1 MNIINFINRFPDEA
15 SCVEFIKHAR
25 LQQGI
30 ICKRCSHSQHYWLE
44 NKKSFQCASCKFRT
58 SIKSGT
64 VMENSNLPI
73 KTWLLAM
80 TFITATKK
88 GFSAA
93 ELQRQLG
100 MKRYEPVFRMY
111 HKLRVVMG
119 KRDERYSLEDMVEY
133 DEAYVGKATNP
144 KVKNKLKRGRGS
156 QKQSKVAV
164 MAESTILE
172 DMDSG
177 AIEKSCRYFKMKK
190 IKNLEAKTAQA
201 LIKEYIDQDS
211 VLQTDKSTTFSDLS
225 DCIDVHIKEISKT
238 QEGKFNLKWAHIAI
252 SNLKKHLQTYH
263 MISERMMQNYLDEF
277 CYKLNRRYFGQKL
290 FDRLII
296 ASIYPYWYD
305 CG

>member
-15 SCVEFIKHAR
+15 SCIDFIKEQR
-25 LQQGI
+25 SQQGE
-30 ICKRCSHSQHYWLE
+30 ICKKCTGSRHYWLE
-44 NKKSFQCASCKFRT
+44 NKHSFQCASCGFRT

-73 KTWLLAM
+73 RIWMMTI

-88 GFSAA
+88 GFSAS
-93 ELQRQLG
+93 ELQKQLG

-111 HKLRVVMG
+111 HKLRAVMG
-119 KRDERYSLEDMVEY
+119 QRDDRYRLEDMVEY
-133 DEAYVGKATNP
+133 DEAYVGKSTKAQ
-144 KVKNKLKRGRGS
+144 VRSKLKRGRGT

-164 MAESTILE
+164 MAESTVLE
-172 DMDSG
+172 DPESG
-177 AIEKSCRYFKMKK
+177 KLNKSCRYFKMKK

-201 LIKEYIDQDS
+201 LIKEYIDSDS

-225 DCIDVHIKEISKT
+225 DCIDVHVREISGTK
-238 QEGKFNLKWAHIAI
+238 EGNFNLKWVHIAI

-277 CYKLNRRYFGQKL
+277 CYKLNRRYFGEKL
-290 FDRLII
+290 FDRLIV
-296 ASIYPYWYD
+296 AAIYPYWHD

>member
-15 SCVEFIKHAR
+15 SCIEFIKEQR
-25 LQQGI
+25 IQQGI
-30 ICKRCSHSQHYWLE
+30 ICKKCTGVKHYWLE
-44 NKKSFQCASCKFRT
+44 NKLSFQCASCGFRT

-64 VMENSNLPI
+64 VMQSSNLSI
-73 KTWLLAM
+73 RTWMMAI

-119 KRDERYSLEDMVEY
+119 QRDERYRLEDMVEY
-133 DEAYVGKATNP
+133 DEAFVRKATKA
-144 KVKNKLKRGRGS
+144 KVRSQLKRGRGS

-164 MAESTILE
+164 LAESTPLE
-172 DMDSG
+172 DPESG
-177 AIEKSCRYFKMKK
+177 KADKSCRYFKMKK
-190 IKNLEAKTAQA
+190 IKNLEAKTAQH
-201 LIKEYIDQDS
+201 LIKDYIDS
-211 VLQTDKSTTFSDLS
+211 NAVLQTDKSTTFSNLS
-225 DCIDVHIKEISKT
+225 DCIEVHIREISGT
-238 QEGKFNLKWAHIAI
+238 NEGNFNLKWVHIAI

>member
-15 SCVEFIKHAR
+15 SCVEFIKER
-25 LQQGI
+25 RVQQGI
-30 ICKRCSHSQHYWLE
+30 ICKKCSGGKHYWLE
-44 NKKSFQCASCKFRT
+44 NKLSFQCAFCGFRT

-64 VMENSNLPI
+64 VMQSSNLPI
-73 KTWLLAM
+73 RTWMMAI

-111 HKLRVVMG
+111 HKLRKVMG
-119 KRDERYSLEDMVEY
+119 QRDDRYRLEDMVEY
-133 DEAYVGKATNP
+133 DEAFVGKSTKA
-144 KVKNKLKRGRGS
+144 KIRSQLKRGRGS

-164 MAESTILE
+164 MAESTPLE
-172 DMDSG
+172 DPESG
-177 AIEKSCRYFKMKK
+177 KINKSCRYFKMKK
-190 IKNLEAKTAQA
+190 IKNLEAKTAQR
-201 LIKEYIDQDS
+201 LIKDYIDS
-211 VLQTDKSTTFSDLS
+211 NAVLQTDKSTTFSDLS
-225 DCIDVHIKEISKT
+225 DCIDVHVREISGTK
-238 QEGKFNLKWAHIAI
+238 EGNFNLKWVHIAI

>member
-15 SCVEFIKHAR
+15 SCIDFIKEQR
-25 LQQGI
+25 SQQGV
-30 ICKRCSHSQHYWLE
+30 ICKKCTGSRHYWLE
-44 NKKSFQCASCKFRT
+44 NKHSFQCASCGFRT
-58 SIKSGT
+58 SIRSGT

-73 KTWLLAM
+73 RIWMMAI

-88 GFSAA
+88 GFSAS
-93 ELQRQLG
+93 ELQKQLG

-111 HKLRVVMG
+111 HKLRAVMG
-119 KRDERYSLEDMVEY
+119 QRDDRYRLEDMVEY
-133 DEAYVGKATNP
+133 DEAYVGKSTKAQ
-144 KVKNKLKRGRGS
+144 VRGKLKRGRGT

-164 MAESTILE
+164 MAESTVLE
-172 DMDSG
+172 DHESG
-177 AIEKSCRYFKMKK
+177 KLNKSCRYFKMKK

-201 LIKEYIDQDS
+201 LIKEYIDSDS
-211 VLQTDKSTTFSDLS
+211 VLQTDKSTTFSDLG
-225 DCIDVHIKEISKT
+225 DCIDVHVREISGTK
-238 QEGKFNLKWAHIAI
+238 EGNFNLKWVHIAI

-277 CYKLNRRYFGQKL
+277 CYKLNRRYFGEKL

-296 ASIYPYWYD
+296 AAIYPYWHD

>member
-1 MNIINFINRFPDEA
+1 
-15 SCVEFIKHAR
+15 
-25 LQQGI
+25 
-30 ICKRCSHSQHYWLE
+30 
-44 NKKSFQCASCKFRT
+44 
-58 SIKSGT
+58 
-64 VMENSNLPI
+64 MESSNLSVR
-73 KTWLLAM
+73 TWMMAI

-119 KRDERYSLEDMVEY
+119 RRDDRYRLEDMAEY
-133 DEAYVGKATNP
+133 DEAFVGKATKPNI
-144 KVKNKLKRGRGS
+144 KTTLKRGRGS
-156 QKQSKVAV
+156 QKRAKVAI
-164 MAESTILE
+164 MAESTPLE
-172 DMDSG
+172 DPESG
-177 AIEKSCRYFKMKK
+177 KLSKSCRYFKMKK

-201 LIKEYIDQDS
+201 LIKEYIDQSS
-211 VLQTDKSTTFSDLS
+211 VLQTDKSTTFSDLG
-225 DCIDVHIKEISKT
+225 DCIDVHVREISGT
-238 QEGKFNLKWAHIAI
+238 DEGKFNLRWVHIAI

-296 ASIYPYWYD
+296 ASIYPYWCD

>member
-15 SCVEFIKHAR
+15 FCIDFIKEQR
-25 LQQGI
+25 IQQGI
-30 ICKRCSHSQHYWLE
+30 ICKKCTGSRHYWLE
-44 NKKSFQCASCKFRT
+44 NKHSFQCASCGFRT

-73 KTWLLAM
+73 RIWMMTI

-88 GFSAA
+88 GFSAS
-93 ELQRQLG
+93 ELQKQLG

-111 HKLRVVMG
+111 HKLRAVMG
-119 KRDERYSLEDMVEY
+119 QRDDRYRLEDMVEY
-133 DEAYVGKATNP
+133 DEAYVGKSTKAQ
-144 KVKNKLKRGRGS
+144 VRSKLKRGRGT

-164 MAESTILE
+164 MAESTVLE
-172 DMDSG
+172 DPESG
-177 AIEKSCRYFKMKK
+177 KLNKSCRYFKMKK

-201 LIKEYIDQDS
+201 LIKEYIDSDS

-225 DCIDVHIKEISKT
+225 DCIDVHVREISGTK
-238 QEGKFNLKWAHIAI
+238 EGNFNLKWVHIAI

-277 CYKLNRRYFGQKL
+277 CYKLNRRYFGEKL
-290 FDRLII
+290 FDRLIV
-296 ASIYPYWYD
+296 AAIYPYWHD

>member
-15 SCVEFIKHAR
+15 SCIDFIKEQR
-25 LQQGI
+25 SQQGV
-30 ICKRCSHSQHYWLE
+30 ICKKCTGSRHYWLE
-44 NKKSFQCASCKFRT
+44 NKHSFQCASCGFRT

-73 KTWLLAM
+73 RIWMMTI

-88 GFSAA
+88 GFSAS
-93 ELQRQLG
+93 ELQKQLG

-111 HKLRVVMG
+111 HKLRAVMG
-119 KRDERYSLEDMVEY
+119 QRDDRYRLEDMVEY
-133 DEAYVGKATNP
+133 DEAYVGKSTKAQ
-144 KVKNKLKRGRGS
+144 VRSKLKRGRGT

-164 MAESTILE
+164 MAESTVME
-172 DMDSG
+172 DPESG
-177 AIEKSCRYFKMKK
+177 KLNKSCRYFKMKK

-201 LIKEYIDQDS
+201 LIKEYIDSDS

-225 DCIDVHIKEISKT
+225 DCIDVHVREISGTK
-238 QEGKFNLKWAHIAI
+238 EGNFNLKWVHIAI

-277 CYKLNRRYFGQKL
+277 CYKLNRRYFGEKL
-290 FDRLII
+290 FDRLIV
-296 ASIYPYWYD
+296 AAIYPYWHD

>member
-30 ICKRCSHSQHYWLE
+30 VCKRCSHSQHYWLE

-73 KTWLLAM
+73 KTGLLAM

-88 GFSAA
+88 GFSAT

-119 KRDERYSLEDMVEY
+119 KRDDRYRLEDMVEY
-133 DEAYVGKATNP
+133 DEAFVGKATKP
-144 KVKNKLKRGRGS
+144 KVKNNLKRGRGS

-172 DMDSG
+172 DVDSG
-177 AIEKSCRYFKMKK
+177 VLEKSCRYFKMKK

-201 LIKEYIDQDS
+201 LIKEYIDKDS

-238 QEGKFNLKWAHIAI
+238 KEGKFNLKWAHIAI

-277 CYKLNRRYFGQKL
+277 CYKLNRRCFGQKL

-296 ASIYPYWYD
+296 ASIYPYWCD

>member
-1 MNIINFINRFPDEA
+1 MNIINFLNRFPDESA
-15 SCVEFIKHAR
+15 CISFIKNQR
-25 LQQGI
+25 IEQGVH
-30 ICKRCSHSQHYWLE
+30 CKRCGCTKHYWLE
-44 NKKSFQCASCKFRT
+44 NKQSFQCSSCEFRT

-64 VMENSNLPI
+64 VMESSNLSVR
-73 KTWLLAM
+73 TWMMAI

-119 KRDERYSLEDMVEY
+119 RRDDRYRLEDMVEY
-133 DEAYVGKATNP
+133 DEAFVGKATKPNI
-144 KVKNKLKRGRGS
+144 KTTLKRGRGS
-156 QKQSKVAV
+156 QKRAKVAI
-164 MAESTILE
+164 MAESTPLE
-172 DMDSG
+172 DPESG
-177 AIEKSCRYFKMKK
+177 KLSKSCRYFKMKK

-201 LIKEYIDQDS
+201 LIKEYIDQSS
-211 VLQTDKSTTFSDLS
+211 VLQTDKSTTFSDLG
-225 DCIDVHIKEISKT
+225 DCIDVHVREISGT
-238 QEGKFNLKWAHIAI
+238 DEGKFNLRWVHIAI

-296 ASIYPYWYD
+296 ASIYPYWCD

>member
-1 MNIINFINRFPDEA
+1 
-15 SCVEFIKHAR
+15 
-25 LQQGI
+25 
-30 ICKRCSHSQHYWLE
+30 
-44 NKKSFQCASCKFRT
+44 
-58 SIKSGT
+58 
-64 VMENSNLPI
+64 MENSNLSI
-73 KTWLLAM
+73 RVWMLAI
-80 TFITATKK
+80 TFISATKK

-100 MKRYEPVFRMY
+100 FKRYEPVFRMY
-111 HKLRVVMG
+111 HKIRVVMG
-119 KRDERYSLEDMVEY
+119 KRDNTYKLEDMVEY
-133 DEAYVGKATNP
+133 DEAFVGKAVN
-144 KVKNKLKRGRGS
+144 NKTKSELKRGRGS

-172 DMDSG
+172 DTDSG
-177 AIEKSCRYFKMKK
+177 KLNKSCRYFKMKK

-201 LIKEYIDQDS
+201 LIKEFIDKNT

-225 DCIDVHIKEISKT
+225 DCIDVHVREISGT
-238 QEGKFNLKWAHIAI
+238 NEGNFNLKWVHIAI

-263 MISERMMQNYLDEF
+263 MITERMMQNYLDEF

>member
-1 MNIINFINRFPDEA
+1 MNIINFINRFPDET
-15 SCVEFIKHAR
+15 SSIEFVKHQR
-25 LQQGI
+25 IRQGVV
-30 ICKRCSHSQHYWLE
+30 CKRCKCLKHYWLE
-44 NKKSFQCASCKFRT
+44 NKKSFQCASCAFRT

-64 VMENSNLPI
+64 VMEGSNLPI
-73 KTWLLAM
+73 RTWLLAI

-88 GFSAA
+88 GFSAV

-111 HKLRVVMG
+111 HKLRVIMG
-119 KRDERYSLEDMVEY
+119 KRDDIYSLEDMIEY
-133 DEAYVGKATNP
+133 DEAFVGKAVNSKT
-144 KVKNKLKRGRGS
+144 KAKLKRGRGS
-156 QKQSKVAV
+156 QKQAKVAV
-164 MAESTILE
+164 MAESTVLE
-172 DMDSG
+172 DPESG
-177 AIEKSCRYFKMKK
+177 KLDKSCRYFKMKK
-190 IKNLEAKTAQA
+190 IKNLKAKTAQT
-201 LIKEYIDQDS
+201 LIKEFIEKGS

-225 DCIDVHIKEISKT
+225 DCIDVHVREISGT
-238 QEGKFNLKWAHIAI
+238 DQGKFNLKWVHIAI

>member
-15 SCVEFIKHAR
+15 SCIDFIKEQR
-25 LQQGI
+25 IQQGI
-30 ICKRCSHSQHYWLE
+30 ICKKCTGSRHYWLE
-44 NKKSFQCASCKFRT
+44 NKHSFQCASCGFRT
-58 SIKSGT
+58 SIRSGT

-73 KTWLLAM
+73 RIWMMTI

-88 GFSAA
+88 GFSAI
-93 ELQRQLG
+93 ELQKQLG

-111 HKLRVVMG
+111 HKLRAVMG
-119 KRDERYSLEDMVEY
+119 QRDDRYRLEDMVEY
-133 DEAYVGKATNP
+133 DEAYVGKSTKAQ
-144 KVKNKLKRGRGS
+144 VRSKLKRGRGT

-164 MAESTILE
+164 MAESTVLE
-172 DMDSG
+172 DPESG
-177 AIEKSCRYFKMKK
+177 KLNKSCRYFKMNN

-201 LIKEYIDQDS
+201 LIKEYIDSDS

-225 DCIDVHIKEISKT
+225 DCIDVHVREISGTK
-238 QEGKFNLKWAHIAI
+238 EGNFNLKWVHIAI

-277 CYKLNRRYFGQKL
+277 CYKLNRRYFGEKL
-290 FDRLII
+290 FDRLIV
-296 ASIYPYWYD
+296 AAIYPYWHD

>member
-15 SCVEFIKHAR
+15 SCVEFIKEQR
-25 LQQGI
+25 IQQGI
-30 ICKRCSHSQHYWLE
+30 ICKKCSSCKHYWLE
-44 NKKSFQCASCKFRT
+44 NKKSFQCACCGFRT

-64 VMENSNLPI
+64 VMESSNLPI
-73 KTWLLAM
+73 RVWMMAI

-119 KRDERYSLEDMVEY
+119 KRDDRYRLEDMVEY
-133 DEAYVGKATNP
+133 DEAFVGKSTNA
-144 KVKNKLKRGRGS
+144 KLRSKLKRGRGS

-164 MAESTILE
+164 MAESTVLE
-172 DMDSG
+172 DPESG
-177 AIEKSCRYFKMKK
+177 KSDKSCRYFKMKK

-201 LIKEYIDQDS
+201 LIKEYIDSNS

-225 DCIDVHIKEISKT
+225 DCIDVHIREVSGT
-238 QEGKFNLKWAHIAI
+238 QEGNFNLKWVHIAI

-296 ASIYPYWYD
+296 ASI
-305 CG
+305 

>member
-15 SCVEFIKHAR
+15 SCVEFIKEQR
-25 LQQGI
+25 IQQGI
-30 ICKRCSHSQHYWLE
+30 ICKKCSGCKHYWLE
-44 NKKSFQCASCKFRT
+44 NKLSFQCAACGFRT

-64 VMENSNLPI
+64 VMESSNLPI
-73 KTWLLAM
+73 RTWMMAI

-88 GFSAA
+88 GFSAT

-111 HKLRVVMG
+111 HKLRAVMG
-119 KRDERYSLEDMVEY
+119 KRDDRYRLEDMVEY
-133 DEAYVGKATNP
+133 DEAFVGKSTKAQ
-144 KVKNKLKRGRGS
+144 VRSKLKRGRGT

-164 MAESTILE
+164 MAESTVLE
-172 DMDSG
+172 DPESG
-177 AIEKSCRYFKMKK
+177 KFDKSCRYFKMKK
-190 IKNLEAKTAQA
+190 IKNLEAKTAQT
-201 LIKEYIDQDS
+201 LIKEYIDSNS

-225 DCIDVHIKEISKT
+225 DCIDVHVREISGT
-238 QEGKFNLKWAHIAI
+238 DQGKFNLKWVHIAI

>member
-15 SCVEFIKHAR
+15 SCIDFIKEQR
-25 LQQGI
+25 SQQGV
-30 ICKRCSHSQHYWLE
+30 ICKKCTGSRHYWLE
-44 NKKSFQCASCKFRT
+44 NKHSFQCASCGFRT

-73 KTWLLAM
+73 RIWMMTI

-88 GFSAA
+88 GFSAS
-93 ELQRQLG
+93 ELQKQLG

-111 HKLRVVMG
+111 HKLRAVMWQ
-119 KRDERYSLEDMVEY
+119 RDDRYRLEDMVEY
-133 DEAYVGKATNP
+133 DEAYVGKSTKAQ
-144 KVKNKLKRGRGS
+144 VRSKLKRGRGT

-164 MAESTILE
+164 MAESTVLE
-172 DMDSG
+172 DPESG
-177 AIEKSCRYFKMKK
+177 KLNKSCRYFKMKK

-201 LIKEYIDQDS
+201 LIKEYIDSDS

-225 DCIDVHIKEISKT
+225 DCIDVHVREISGTK
-238 QEGKFNLKWAHIAI
+238 EGNFNLKWVHIAI

-277 CYKLNRRYFGQKL
+277 CYKLNRRYFGEKL
-290 FDRLII
+290 FDRLIV
-296 ASIYPYWYD
+296 AAIYPYWHD